1 MVRINEDIQIKN
13 GEYIQHLDYTHKFQ
27 KEYQQS
33 YGVFCGFSE
42 DSNSP
47 STEKD
52 MEVLKG
58 HVHQKCFLS
67 WDELKREYVPSG

>member
-1 MVRINEDIQIKN
+1 MGIAINKSGAESV
-13 GEYIQHLDYTHKFQ
+13 QHLDYTHKYQ
-27 KEYQQS
+27 EEYQQS
-33 YGVFCGFSE
+33 YGEFCGFSE

-67 WDELKREYVPSG
+67 WDELKREYLPSG